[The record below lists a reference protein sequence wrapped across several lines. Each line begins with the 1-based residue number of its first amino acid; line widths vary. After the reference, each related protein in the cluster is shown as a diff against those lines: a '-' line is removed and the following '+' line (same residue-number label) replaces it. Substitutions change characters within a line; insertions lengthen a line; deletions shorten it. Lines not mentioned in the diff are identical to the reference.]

1 MDNVSE
7 GPVLGRPFVKHPC
20 YTEAKTLSLKLAWS
34 DQRFC
39 FGHAREFLQAS
50 KSAAAAVLSA
60 LMDQRRV
67 GRLTIRLSDP
77 DHHKVLTH
85 GTCGGSLSSDR

>member
-1 MDNVSE
+1 
-7 GPVLGRPFVKHPC
+7 LTKPFIKHPC

-39 FGHAREFLQAS
+39 FGHAREFLLGKNLATPP
-50 KSAAAAVLSA
+50 ALSA
-60 LMDQRRV
+60 LMVQRRV

-77 DHHKVLTH
+77 DHHKVH
-85 GTCGGSLSSDR
+85 MPGTCGGSLSSDR

>member
-20 YTEAKTLSLKLAWS
+20 YTEAKTQSLKLAWS

-39 FGHAREFLQAS
+39 FGNAMEFLRGYNL
-50 KSAAAAVLSA
+50 AAPPVLSA
-60 LMDQRRV
+60 LMANVGV
-67 GRLTIRLSDP
+67 GRLTSHLSDP
-77 DHHKVLTH
+77 DHHKVHIARYLWRVAQLQ
-85 GTCGGSLSSDR
+85 S